1 MRKQQPLSGQRGAV
15 GENMKQTRK
24 PSHPGK
30 FFKFTILDEQ
40 DISIT
45 KAAEHLGLTRKA
57 LSEFVNGKSKCSH
70 AMARRLAEA
79 TGTGVSF
86 WIMMQAKLDTW
97 EAENMVI
104 ETEIQPFARQ
114 LQA

>member
-1 MRKQQPLSGQRGAV
+1 MR
-15 GENMKQTRK
+15 MTRK

-30 FFKFTILDEQ
+30 FFKHTILDERE
-40 DISIT
+40 ISIT
-45 KAAEHLGLTRKA
+45 TAAINLGVTRKA
-57 LSEFVNGKSKCSH
+57 LSEFVNGKAKCSH

-79 TGTGVSF
+79 TGTGVGI

-104 ETEIQPFARQ
+104 DNAIIPFEKQ